1 MAIKEV
7 IWEELENSRRME
19 KGYVSALKKLP
30 KGNLIKKKINGHEYW
45 YLQVREGKKVRF
57 DYIKNPSD
65 AMIHKYREAKESRVK
80 YRKLLSQV
88 RRQIKF
94 LERIVRGRQA
104 I

>member
-1 MAIKEV
+1 MAIKE
-7 IWEELENSRRME
+7 IIREELGNSKRME
-19 KGYVSALKKLP
+19 KGYESALKKLP
-30 KGNLIKKKINGHEYW
+30 RGNLIKKKINGHEYW

-57 DYIKNPSD
+57 NYVKDPSA
-65 AMIHKYREAKESRVK
+65 AMILKHREAKESRVK
-80 YRKLLSQV
+80 YRTLLSQV

>member
-7 IWEELENSRRME
+7 IHEELENSQRME
-19 KGYVSALKKLP
+19 RNYDSTLKKLP
-30 KGNLIKKKINGHEYW
+30 KGNLIKKKINGHEYY

-65 AMIHKYREAKESRVK
+65 AMIQKYREAKEFRVK
-80 YRKLLSQV
+80 YRTLLSQV
-88 RRQIKF
+88 RKQIKF